1 MEEVL
6 PPQLA
11 RETID
16 DWSVAQAGLSM
27 RVVHCLHQDGVTT
40 VRQLRAR
47 TEKQLLSLSNFGP
60 ISLENVRRF
69 FRWTARLQAG
79 NGDLPDFRGLLHEF
93 LDPQEIFVIEQRYGL
108 TDPLF
113 RPHMKRCTL
122 REIGEKRRVTR
133 ERMRQVE
140 ESALATLRS
149 HLIRAVA
156 AHQEIHWVNRI
167 SSRGGL
173 VSFTEL
179 SEWANDARLG
189 GYRPWGVLLLL
200 SEALQT
206 LTCRHDYFT
215 IVTDRSLDQLEG
227 RVLQL
232 LQEANEP
239 LNLEKI
245 FTHVADALAGVNVP
259 RQQLLMMLLDHHPQ
273 INGTL
278 DHRYFLPKRVAPR
291 MLMDILRG
299 HSGPMHFHELT
310 RLYNERLLP
319 QSRRGTGYILILLN
333 GMTDVRRISRGQ
345 YSLN

>member
-1 MEEVL
+1 MEEVQ

-16 DWSVAQAGLSM
+16 DWSVAEAGLSM

-40 VRQLRAR
+40 IRQLRDR
-47 TEKQLLSLSNFGP
+47 TDKQLLSLSNFGP

-69 FRWTARLQAG
+69 FRWTTRLQAG
-79 NGDLPDFRGLLHEF
+79 NGDLPDFRGLLREF
-93 LDPQEIFVIEQRYGL
+93 LDPQELFVIEQRYGL

-113 RPHMKRCTL
+113 RPHMRRCTL

-140 ESALATLRS
+140 ESALLALRS
-149 HLIRAVA
+149 RLVRAVA
-156 AHQEIHWVNRI
+156 AHQETYWVNRI
-167 SSRGGL
+167 LSRGGL
-173 VSFTEL
+173 ISFTEL
-179 SEWANDARLG
+179 SEWTNDARLG
-189 GYRPWGVLLLL
+189 GYQPWGALLLL
-200 SEALQT
+200 SEALQS

-215 IVTDRSLDQLEG
+215 IVPNRSLDQVES

-232 LQEANEP
+232 LQDAKEP
-239 LNLEKI
+239 LALEKI
-245 FTHVADALAGVNVP
+245 LTHVSDALASVSTH
-259 RQQLLMMLLDHHPQ
+259 RQQLLTMLLDHHPQ

-278 DHRYFLPKRVAPR
+278 NHHYFLPKRVAPR
-291 MLMDILRG
+291 ILMDILRG

-319 QSRRGTGYILILLN
+319 HSRKGTGYILILLN
-333 GMTDVRRISRGQ
+333 GMPDVRRISRGQ